1 MQHQLAAGTGRLTG
15 DLREHTQGRSAADPG
30 ASLAGAQS
38 ERGAQGP
45 FPPLDPRYPGQA
57 IERRRSVL

>member
-1 MQHQLAAGTGRLTG
+1 VVSVSIKV
-15 DLREHTQGRSAADPG
+15 E
-30 ASLAGAQS
+30 AGAQS

-57 IERRRSVL
+57 VERRRSVL